1 MINLKALTA
10 GAKASHLKLLEGR
23 FNAARPKKA
32 LAKRAKYPTYIDD
45 LLKYLGDNLTTI
57 LTGAPEQLTD
67 VVQAVRTQFV
77 HFHTQAQLNRSSKA
91 WKSNRK
97 DAAAVLLVE
106 KCFDYDT
113 FSKKSGAWGA
123 YQLVQEVGLRI
134 CPYCQLHHVN
144 YHMPAGKK
152 TFALRPPL
160 DHFLPKSNYPYLAVS
175 LGNLVPCC
183 GQCNSGVKLSLDP
196 LGKGIR
202 HPRSALPNG
211 RIKFSAQGTIPAKV
225 GGKVADVQLA
235 LVPPDVE
242 AQAHIEAFKLEQRY
256 GWYARE
262 IFDLMENYNRF
273 KDYPLSVQK
282 AVWPAELV
290 LGFAPDAAPD
300 RALGLCLLD
309 VFRELESGKV
319 V

>member
-1 MINLKALTA
+1 MINLRALTDS
-10 GAKASHLKLLEGR
+10 AKASHLKLLEVR
-23 FNAARPKKA
+23 FNEARPKKA
-32 LAKRAKYPTYIDD
+32 LAKHAKYPTYIDD
-45 LLKYLGDNLTTI
+45 LLEYLGDNLTTI
-57 LTGAPEQLTD
+57 LTGSPEQLTD
-67 VVQAVRTQFV
+67 VVQDVRTQFV
-77 HFHTQAQLNRSSKA
+77 HFHLQAQLSRSSKA
-91 WKSNRK
+91 WKSNLK

-113 FSKKSGAWGA
+113 FSKKSGSWGA

-144 YHMPAGKK
+144 YHMPAGNK

-183 GQCNSGVKLSLDP
+183 GQCNSGVKLALDP
-196 LGKGIR
+196 LVKGIR

-211 RIKFSAQGTIPAKV
+211 RIKFSAKGSIPAKV
-225 GGKVADVQLA
+225 GGTVADVQLK
-235 LVPPDVE
+235 LMPPDEE
-242 AQAHIEAFKLEQRY
+242 AKAHIDEFKLEQRY

-262 IFDLMENYNRF
+262 IFDLLENYNRF
-273 KDYPLSVQK
+273 KEYPQAVQE
-282 AVWPAELV
+282 AVWAAELV

>member
-1 MINLKALTA
+1 MINLKPLTA
-10 GAKASHLKLLEGR
+10 SAKADHLELLEDR
-23 FNAARPKKA
+23 FNRARPKKD
-32 LAKRAKYPTYIDD
+32 LAKHAKYPPYIDD

-57 LTGAPEQLTD
+57 LTGAPEQLMD
-67 VVQAVRTQFV
+67 VVQVVRSQFV
-77 HFHTQAQLNRSSKA
+77 QFHSQAQLIRSSTA
-91 WKSNRK
+91 WKGSPK
-97 DAAAVLLVE
+97 DAAAVRLVE
-106 KCFDYDT
+106 KCFNYDT
-113 FSKKSGAWGA
+113 FSKKSETWGA

-175 LGNLVPCC
+175 LGNLIPCC

-196 LGKGIR
+196 LDKSIR

-211 RIKFSAQGTIPAKV
+211 RIKFSAQGSIPARV
-225 GGKVADVQLA
+225 GGTVADVRLA

-256 GWYARE
+256 EWYARE
-262 IFDLMENYNRF
+262 ILDLMENYNRF
-273 KDYPLSVQK
+273 KEYPQAVQK

-309 VFRELESGKV
+309 VFQELESGKV

>member
-1 MINLKALTA
+1 
-10 GAKASHLKLLEGR
+10 LKLLKSR
-23 FNAARPKKA
+23 FNEARPKKA
-32 LAKRAKYPTYIDD
+32 LAISAKYPPYIDD
-45 LLKYLGDNLTTI
+45 LLKYLDDNLTTI
-57 LTGAPEQLTD
+57 LTGAPEQLAD
-67 VVQAVRTQFV
+67 VVQVVRTQFV
-77 HFHTQAQLNRSSKA
+77 HFHSQAQLSRSSKA
-91 WKSNRK
+91 WRSNPK
-97 DAAAVLLVE
+97 DAAAVLLIE

-113 FSKKSGAWGA
+113 FSKKSEAWGA
-123 YQLVQEVGLRI
+123 YQLVQEVDLRI

-183 GQCNSGVKLSLDP
+183 GQCNSGVKLALDP

-211 RIKFSAQGTIPAKV
+211 RIKFSAQGSIPAKI
-225 GGKVADVQLA
+225 GGTVADVQLA

-242 AQAHIEAFKLEQRY
+242 ARAHIEAFKLEQRY
-256 GWYARE
+256 AWYARE

-273 KDYPLSVQK
+273 KEYPLAVQK

-290 LGFAPDAAPD
+290 LGFAPNAAPD